1 MCIPRQKLTPRSSV
15 DLFDI
20 FGLSQK
26 RKLTDVPFLI
36 AFATCVVILMIV
48 MMWTL
53 CSSDTS
59 RLAYGYV
66 FKEFID
72 NLGIVAKVCCIGLG
86 VSVTAIYWFR
96 HFVDVFVWTMLVGV
110 VLLTAVGVGY
120 IWKGDE
126 NRFLITRILVTFA
139 PLILTLCILVS
150 RDRIKLIIRFYE
162 DTIKTVF
169 DMPLLLLLPLLTIS
183 CIILVVASCL
193 FTFGLMY
200 CDGNYNVGIIFAM
213 VFVWI
218 MMFWMVQFVLA
229 CHQIVISGVVARYYF
244 TRDKCELVSPIYS
257 SFYILI
263 RYHLGTVAFG
273 SLIIT
278 PISVLKILYRART
291 INCSLY
297 EDNFLKYVTSI
308 GYIITATHG
317 KPLCQSGI
325 RAVNLFICNLLT
337 FVGMSWVGTF
347 VFFTV
352 KVLVVAVTTL
362 IGYSM
367 MVKDRPDDFEFYV
380 VPVVIGAVFAF
391 FCAHCFFVVFEI
403 AFDTAFICYC
413 EDYGLNNS
421 TNEPFYATVEFHEKV
436 KKAQEFTKDVEAKK
450 TEE

>member
-263 RYHLGTVAFG
+263 RYHL
-273 SLIIT
+273 
-278 PISVLKILYRART
+278 
-291 INCSLY
+291 
-297 EDNFLKYVTSI
+297 
-308 GYIITATHG
+308 ATHG